1 MRMTPISLRLTKI
14 IAFQPQA
21 DSAHCLLAIVDD
33 EINAIKKF
41 KYHLNAHFVSKASP
55 LGEPYLCICG
65 KG

>member
-1 MRMTPISLRLTKI
+1 MAMTPTDAQIFS
-14 IAFQPQA
+14 APNG
-21 DSAHCLLAIVDD
+21 SAHCLLAIVDA